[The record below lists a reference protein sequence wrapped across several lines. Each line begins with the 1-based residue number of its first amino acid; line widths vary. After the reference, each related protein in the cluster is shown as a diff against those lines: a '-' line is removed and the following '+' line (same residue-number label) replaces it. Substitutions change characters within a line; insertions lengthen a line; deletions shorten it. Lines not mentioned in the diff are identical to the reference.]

1 MDQAP
6 KSRQLLDPES
16 IGALRAT
23 GIPPGMEDQIGAD
36 EVPASPEEEAV
47 LEQAATKIRRMI
59 HGRKSRDYVV
69 DMLND
74 RNVPVPQAVGRVA
87 AQMVETIK
95 EQAAAGKVE
104 LDDELLMNVG
114 VIAAKELLDVGIAGG
129 FYPLEEDTPEYD
141 EALQQAVLEGVKAHG
156 ERVLASPKGATLS
169 EEAQNV
175 WAQKVAEE
183 VDAGTADP
191 EYLALARGG
200 GQAQQRQLVEA

>member
-1 MDQAP
+1 MEQP
-6 KSRQLLDPES
+6 PNSRQLLDPS
-16 IGALRAT
+16 VVGDLRAT
-23 GIPPGMEDQIGAD
+23 GVPPGMEDQIGAA
-36 EVPASPEEEAV
+36 EVQASPEEEAQ

-74 RNVPVPQAVGRVA
+74 HNVPVPQAVGRVA

-95 EQAAAGKVE
+95 EQASAGKVE

-114 VIAAKELLDVGIAGG
+114 VITAKELLDVGIAGG
-129 FYPLEEDTPEYD
+129 FYPLKEGTPEYD

-156 ERVLASPKGATLS
+156 ERVLASPKGAKLS
-169 EEAQNV
+169 EEAGSV

-191 EYLALARGG
+191 EYLAMARGG
-200 GQAQQRQLVEA
+200 EPQQRQLVEA